1 MVPVYFKRRESYW
14 PSDCSTLS
22 RSFEV
27 RTVLQEDQ
35 GEPSRPELHRQE
47 SQCRHESNLW
57 SHDHSAACG
66 CIAPPGQVPWSFSR
80 LFDYLSMNLLTHNN
94 LMQIIELLNLPAES
108 YESSLEGVQQR
119 LFDWRGTWFHRQNS
133 TSFEINEL
141 KRHDLPKH
149 IFLDSNE

>member
-27 RTVLQEDQ
+27 QTVLQEDQ

-119 LFDWRGTWFHRQNS
+119 LFD
-133 TSFEINEL
+133 
-141 KRHDLPKH
+141 
-149 IFLDSNE
+149 